1 MNELEEFSPVATE
14 CKAEIH
20 IEQATPRGSWLYALC
35 KRTFDIFVSLTLCLL
50 LLPLMLI
57 LAIAIRIDSSGPILY
72 RQERLGKGGKS
83 FWILK
88 FRTMHTWA
96 EDAGPKWAD
105 ANDDR
110 CTRLGSKLR
119 RLRLDELPQLW
130 NILIGQMSFVGP
142 RPERPYFHEEFEAY
156 IHGFSHRL
164 AVKPGLT
171 GLAQVTSTELE
182 AEEKIVYDMEYIRT
196 RSLWLDLK
204 LMILTVGAVCKR
216 RSKE

>member
-1 MNELEEFSPVATE
+1 MIETQDGSPSA
-14 CKAEIH
+14 AEQKREIY
-20 IEQATPRGSWLYALC
+20 IEPATPRGSLLYRMC
-35 KRTFDIFVSLTLCLL
+35 KRTFDVLASLTLGLV
-50 LLPLMLI
+50 LLPLLLI
-57 LAIAIRIDSSGPILY
+57 LALAIRLDSPGPALY
-72 RQERLGKGGKS
+72 RQERLGRGGKP

-96 EDAGPKWAD
+96 EDAGPKWA
-105 ANDDR
+105 NTDDER
-110 CTRLGSKLR
+110 CTRLGGKLR

-130 NILIGQMSFVGP
+130 NILIGQMTFVGP